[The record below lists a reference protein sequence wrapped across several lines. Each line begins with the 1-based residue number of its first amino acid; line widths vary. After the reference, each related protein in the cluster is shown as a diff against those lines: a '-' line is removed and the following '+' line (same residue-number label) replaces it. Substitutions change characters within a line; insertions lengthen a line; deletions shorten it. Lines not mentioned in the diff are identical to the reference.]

1 MNGQTDY
8 EATLLT
14 ATALLPDAPTDS
26 EARDRLA
33 HQPLALV
40 AQLLDDQQDLSAV
53 ERFAGRHQ
61 AATADVKARYYRDL
75 LPAALPKDGEQYA
88 FEVDLDLC
96 SGCKA
101 CVTACHNLNGL
112 DEGETFRDVGF
123 LHGGASD
130 STVVQHVT
138 TACHHC
144 LEPAC
149 MQACPVNAYEKD
161 PLTGI
166 VRHLDDQCFG
176 CQYCTLACPYDVPKY
191 NRQKG
196 IVRKCDMCSQR
207 LAVGEPPACAQACPH
222 QAIRIRTVSRQEI
235 VQDCET
241 NFFLPGAPEPQH
253 TLPTTNYKTRRPLPR
268 NLLPADYFSVRP
280 DHSHPALVVMLVLTQ
295 LSVGTFLVDYLL
307 QQSGVTDS
315 AFVAA
320 GRPYQAGGAL
330 LAGILAL
337 AASTLH
343 LGRPQYAF
351 RAVLGLSHS
360 WLSREIVCFG
370 AFALSAAV
378 YAVAS
383 WQRSD
388 LLEASHSFQRWLGGV
403 VVVAGLAGVACSVMI
418 YRSTRRP
425 CWTGP
430 TTPLKFFLT
439 TAVLGLAGSLLLA
452 LVPAALTADITA
464 AKAIRPYAGLG
475 VHALLLA
482 ALAKLSC
489 EALQFVHLGARNH
502 TLLKRSAMLMIGP
515 LRGWT
520 AMRFALGFLGVACLL
535 TLRELSMPS
544 SETNGTWLGAAA
556 LAGFTSLLAGEL
568 CERHLFFT
576 AAVAPRMPGGI
587 V

>member
-1 MNGQTDY
+1 M
-8 EATLLT
+8 T
-14 ATALLPDAPTDS
+14 ATALLPDAPPDS

-33 HQPLALV
+33 HRPLALL

-53 ERFAGRHQ
+53 ERFAQRCETETGHS
-61 AATADVKARYYRDL
+61 TARFYRDL
-75 LPAALPKDGEQYA
+75 LPAAPPKDGEQYA

-112 DEGETFRDVGF
+112 DDGETFRDVGI
-123 LHGGASD
+123 LHGGVGD
-130 STVVQHVT
+130 STVIQHVT

-222 QAIRIRTVSRQEI
+222 QAIRIRTVSRQEV

-241 NFFLPGAPEPQH
+241 NLFLPGAPEPQH

-268 NLLPADYFSVRP
+268 NLLPADYFSVQAN
-280 DHSHPALVVMLVLTQ
+280 HSHPALVVMLVLTQ

-307 QQSGVTDS
+307 QEGGMTNS
-315 AFVAA
+315 ALAA
-320 GRPYQAGGAL
+320 ANRPYQAGGAL
-330 LAGILAL
+330 VAGIVAL

-351 RAVLGLSHS
+351 RAVVGLSHS
-360 WLSREIVCFG
+360 WLSREIVCFS
-370 AFALSAAV
+370 AFALLAAV

-388 LLEASHSFQRWLGGV
+388 LLEASHSVQRWLGGAV
-403 VVVAGLAGVACSVMI
+403 VLAGLSGVACSVMI

-439 TAVLGLAGSLLLA
+439 TAVLGSAGSLLLA
-452 LVPAALTADITA
+452 LVPAALTTDLTA
-464 AKAIRPYAGLG
+464 ATAIRPYAGLG
-475 VHALLLA
+475 VQALLLA
-482 ALAKLSC
+482 AVAKLAC

-502 TLLKRSAMLMIGP
+502 TVLKRSAMLMIGP
-515 LRGWT
+515 LRRWT
-520 AMRFALGFLGVACLL
+520 IVRFALGLLGVACLL
-535 TLRELSMPS
+535 ALRELSTS
-544 SETNGTWLGAAA
+544 ASETNGPWLGVAV
-556 LAGFTSLLAGEL
+556 LVGFTSLLAGEL

-576 AAVAPRMPGGI
+576 ASVAPRMPGGI